1 MKYSKFCSISLER
14 LVNHK
19 PPISEEWHAFALCNE
34 KEMMTFED
42 INYSKLFLKKQKLNK
57 QKLGIMKIHSRRA
70 GYDSMSWRLFSAVNY
85 LHENLLW
92 RKRKKNSIQ
101 LHRVPHLKM
110 WNFQIGYL
118 LLTFKRNIYYHVV

>member
-57 QKLGIMKIHSRRA
+57 QKLGIMKIVGELDMIQWA
-70 GYDSMSWRLFSAVNY
+70 GGCSQLSIICMKTSFEGNEKKTQYNY
-85 LHENLLW
+85 T
-92 RKRKKNSIQ
+92 
-101 LHRVPHLKM
+101 
-110 WNFQIGYL
+110 GYL
-118 LLTFKRNIYYHVV
+118 ISKCGISKLDIYF